1 MNHTVQG
8 TGEGEQR
15 TLIWKEE
22 KYTVY
27 TDCVLCAVEL
37 MSVVEDCGVNSQQS
51 SWTNVSEVGEDM

>member
-37 MSVVEDCGVNSQQS
+37 MSVVEDCGVNSVADTDGSNLWFTQ
-51 SWTNVSEVGEDM
+51 

>member
-51 SWTNVSEVGEDM
+51 S